1 VRSGEHFD
9 VNTFA
14 TPMRHVFV
22 APSPDPNRTIPSTR
36 LRMTADTI
44 ASTDAAVRLTDVRLE
59 RGGRAVLSGIDLVVP
74 RGSITAVLGPSGSG
88 KSTLLAALTGELV
101 PAAGEVAVFGQ
112 PVPQHKRALLAL
124 RKSIGVLLQGNGL
137 LTDLTV
143 AENIALPLRTHT
155 DLPPAVIDRLV
166 AMKLHAVGLRTA
178 GDLYPR
184 ELSGGMARR
193 VALARALALDP
204 PLMIYDEPLTGLDP
218 IASGVIMSLIARLN
232 ASLGLTSIIVTHH
245 VHETL
250 PVADRAIVIANGRI
264 VFSGTPA
271 ELAASTDPLVLQF
284 LRGEPDGPIAFDTA
298 ARADSAVAAGTT

>member
-1 VRSGEHFD
+1 MSAELS
-9 VNTFA
+9 
-14 TPMRHVFV
+14 
-22 APSPDPNRTIPSTR
+22 PSLQDI
-36 LRMTADTI
+36 
-44 ASTDAAVRLTDVRLE
+44 AVRLSGVRLD
-59 RGGRAVLSGIDLVVP
+59 RGARTVLSGIDLAVP
-74 RGSITAVLGPSGSG
+74 RGSVTAVLGPSGSG

-101 PAAGEVAVFGQ
+101 PAAGHVEVFGQ
-112 PVPQHKRALLAL
+112 AVPQRQRALLEL

-143 AENIALPLRTHT
+143 AENVALPLRAHT
-155 DLPPAVIDRLV
+155 DLPRPVIRRLV
-166 AMKLHAVGLRTA
+166 DMKLHAVGLRAAA
-178 GDLYPR
+178 GLYPR

-218 IASGVIMSLIARLN
+218 IASGVIMSLISRLN
-232 ASLGLTSIIVTHH
+232 DSLGLTSIIVTHH

-271 ELAASTDPLVLQF
+271 ELEATQDPLVLQF
-284 LRGEPDGPIAFDTA
+284 LRGEPDGPIAFDSASRTEA
-298 ARADSAVAAGTT
+298 A

>member
-1 VRSGEHFD
+1 MSD
-9 VNTFA
+9 
-14 TPMRHVFV
+14 TP
-22 APSPDPNRTIPSTR
+22 
-36 LRMTADTI
+36 
-44 ASTDAAVRLTDVRLE
+44 AVRLTDVRLD
-59 RGGRAVLSGIDLVVP
+59 RGGHAVLSGIDLSVP

-101 PAAGEVAVFGQ
+101 PTAGTVEVLGQ
-112 PVPQHKRALLAL
+112 AVPQRQRELLEL
-124 RKSIGVLLQGNGL
+124 RKGIGVLLQGNGL

-143 AENIALPLRTHT
+143 AENVALPLRAHT
-155 DLPPAVIDRLV
+155 DLPRAVIDRLV
-166 AMKLHAVGLRTA
+166 EMKLHAVGLRA
-178 GDLYPR
+178 AADLYPR

-218 IASGVIMSLIARLN
+218 IASGVIMSLISRLN
-232 ASLGLTSIIVTHH
+232 DSLGLTSIIVTHH

-271 ELAASTDPLVLQF
+271 ELEATQDPLVLQF
-284 LRGEPDGPIAFDTA
+284 LRGEPDGPIAFD
-298 ARADSAVAAGTT
+298 AVAREQVA